1 MCHPERRG
9 EASKSNGSKCMIID
23 KEKAKHRAAGLDL
36 FRVVAAI
43 MVLLF
48 HCNIHHESS
57 FGPLTGFV
65 SMSAIFMT
73 GFFMLSGFV
82 LFRTY
87 RERELF
93 QKDALK
99 NFYLKR
105 IFGIFPLYLFVAV
118 LYVVTLGQESM
129 FQNLVLL
136 PIELLGLQSVFSTL
150 FPVSHNGGT
159 WFISCLLFAYLAF
172 PLMQEVVKQW
182 GTRAKIVAIGLSL
195 FILFWSPLVVH
206 TFSTD
211 SIYSNPFFRG
221 LEFFIGVVL
230 ASLSVNVKWFATWK
244 AFVVEA
250 VLLVAGVSI
259 AVRLNLFVGNYM
271 LYDWIAVPLFG
282 CMALTLAGLK
292 SPHLQNSS
300 VLRYASAAS
309 YAFFLAQTF
318 NTDIENWLFAACG
331 IQNNVLQITVSIAL
345 CSLIAVALHEF
356 VEKPCARML
365 KKKLSKLS

>member
-1 MCHPERRG
+1 MVIDEKKISRR
-9 EASKSNGSKCMIID
+9 MV
-23 KEKAKHRAAGLDL
+23 GLDL
-36 FRVVAAI
+36 FRVVAAL

-48 HCNIHHESS
+48 HCHIHHDCS

-65 SMSAIFMT
+65 SMGAIFMT

-87 RERELF
+87 QERELF
-93 QKDALK
+93 KMDALR

-105 IFGIFPLYLFVAV
+105 AIGILPLYYLVSVVYV
-118 LYVVTLGQESM
+118 LSLGSESQ

-136 PIELLGLQSVFSTL
+136 PIELLGLQTVFSTL

-159 WFISCLLFAYLAF
+159 WFISCLLLAYLFF

-182 GTRAKIVAIGLSL
+182 GTRAKLVALGVSAL
-195 FILFWSPLVVH
+195 ILFWSPLVVH

-230 ASLSVNVKWFATWK
+230 ASFPVNAKWITSWK
-244 AFVVEA
+244 SFIVEA
-250 VLLVAGVSI
+250 VLLVVGVSV
-259 AVRLNLFVGNYM
+259 AVKLNIFVGNYM

-292 SPHLQNSS
+292 SPRLQKSA
-300 VLRYASAAS
+300 VLRYASAVS

-318 NTDIENWLFAACG
+318 NTEIENWLFPLCG
-331 IQNNVLQITVSIAL
+331 IQNNVLQIAVSIVL
-345 CSLIAVALHEF
+345 CAVIAIALHEL
-356 VEKPCARML
+356 VEKPCTKAL
-365 KKKLSKLS
+365 KKKL

>member
-1 MCHPERRG
+1 MVIDEKKISRR
-9 EASKSNGSKCMIID
+9 M
-23 KEKAKHRAAGLDL
+23 AGLDL
-36 FRVVAAI
+36 FRVVAAL

-48 HCNIHHESS
+48 HCHIHHDCS

-65 SMSAIFMT
+65 SMGAIFMT

-87 RERELF
+87 QERELF
-93 QKDALK
+93 KMDVLR

-105 IFGIFPLYLFVAV
+105 AIGILPLYYLVSVVYV
-118 LYVVTLGQESM
+118 LSFGSESL

-136 PIELLGLQSVFSTL
+136 PIELLGLQTVFSTL

-159 WFISCLLFAYLAF
+159 WFISCLLLAYLFF

-182 GTRAKIVAIGLSL
+182 GTRAKLVALGVSAL
-195 FILFWSPLVVH
+195 ILFWSPMVVH

-230 ASLSVNVKWFATWK
+230 ASLPVNAKWITSWK
-244 AFVVEA
+244 SFIVEA
-250 VLLVAGVSI
+250 ILLVVGVSV
-259 AVRLNLFVGNYM
+259 AVKLNIFVGNYM

-282 CMALTLAGLK
+282 CIALTLAGLK
-292 SPHLQNSS
+292 SPRLQKSA

-318 NTDIENWLFAACG
+318 NTEIENWLFPLCG
-331 IQNNVLQITVSIAL
+331 IQNNVLQIAVSIVL
-345 CSLIAVALHEF
+345 CAVIAIALHEL
-356 VEKPCARML
+356 VEKPCTKAL
-365 KKKLSKLS
+365 KKKL

>member
-1 MCHPERRG
+1 
-9 EASKSNGSKCMIID
+9 
-23 KEKAKHRAAGLDL
+23 
-36 FRVVAAI
+36 

-48 HCNIHHESS
+48 HCHIHHDCS
-57 FGPLTGFV
+57 FGLLTGFV
-65 SMSAIFMT
+65 SMGAIFMT

-87 RERELF
+87 QERELF
-93 QKDALK
+93 KMDALR

-105 IFGIFPLYLFVAV
+105 AIGILPLYYLVSVVYV
-118 LYVVTLGQESM
+118 LSLGSESA

-136 PIELLGLQSVFSTL
+136 PIELLGLQTVFSTL

-159 WFISCLLFAYLAF
+159 WFISCLLLAYLFF

-182 GTRAKIVAIGLSL
+182 GIRAKLVALGVSAL
-195 FILFWSPLVVH
+195 ILFWSPLVVH

-230 ASLSVNVKWFATWK
+230 ASLPVNAKWLASWK
-244 AFVVEA
+244 SFIVEA
-250 VLLVAGVSI
+250 VLLVVGVSV
-259 AVRLNLFVGNYM
+259 AVKLNVFIGNYM

-282 CMALTLAGLK
+282 CIALTLAGLK
-292 SPHLQNSS
+292 SPRLQKSA
-300 VLRYASAAS
+300 VLRYASAVS

-318 NTDIENWLFAACG
+318 NTEIENWLFPLCG
-331 IQNNVLQITVSIAL
+331 IQNNVLQIAVSVAL
-345 CSLIAVALHEF
+345 CAVIAIALHEL
-356 VEKPCARML
+356 VEKPCTKVL
-365 KKKLSKLS
+365 KKKL

>member
-1 MCHPERRG
+1 
-9 EASKSNGSKCMIID
+9 
-23 KEKAKHRAAGLDL
+23 
-36 FRVVAAI
+36 

-48 HCNIHHESS
+48 HCHIHHDCS

-65 SMSAIFMT
+65 SMGAIFMT

-87 RERELF
+87 QERELF
-93 QKDALK
+93 KMDALR

-105 IFGIFPLYLFVAV
+105 AIGILPLYYLVSVVYV
-118 LYVVTLGQESM
+118 LSLGSESL

-136 PIELLGLQSVFSTL
+136 PIELLGLQTVFSTL

-159 WFISCLLFAYLAF
+159 WFISCLLLAYLFF

-182 GTRAKIVAIGLSL
+182 GTRAKLVALGVSAL
-195 FILFWSPLVVH
+195 ILFWSPLVVH

-230 ASLSVNVKWFATWK
+230 ASLPVNAKWITSWK
-244 AFVVEA
+244 SFIVEA
-250 VLLVAGVSI
+250 ILLVVGVSV
-259 AVRLNLFVGNYM
+259 AVRLNIFVGNYM

-292 SPHLQNSS
+292 SPRLQKSA
-300 VLRYASAAS
+300 VLRYASAVS

-318 NTDIENWLFAACG
+318 NTEIENWLFPLCG
-331 IQNNVLQITVSIAL
+331 VHNNVLQIAVSIVL
-345 CSLIAVALHEF
+345 CAVIAIALHEL
-356 VEKPCARML
+356 VEKPCTKAL
-365 KKKLSKLS
+365 KKKL